1 MFKSVVAATVMAAAA
16 VTSSAEE
23 FNLQPEGKD
32 AQIML
37 TATAQLS
44 FKNDLAT
51 IRLYAQAEEHDLA
64 DRKSVV

>member
-37 TATAQLS
+37 TAKIGRA
-44 FKNDLAT
+44 
-51 IRLYAQAEEHDLA
+51 H
-64 DRKSVV
+64 V